1 MEKFC
6 LGHSWELKG
15 YFSDI
20 FSIPLFHLLTS
31 CLLYSD
37 NEDPAEF
44 YFGNSTIFYDWKECS
59 TILDQSIIN
68 ESITVPENLFKLSN
82 NDLRMELQ
90 KYGEI
95 PGPIMTSTRNVY
107 IKRLARL
114 QSGSM
119 DSKVKTNT
127 AKQGILTWNC
137 QGVGTIISSIGVEVK
152 SQWLIMRA
160 INNKT
165 ELKVTVLC

>member
-1 MEKFC
+1 MVKFC

-119 DSKVKTNT
+119 DSKVRTNT

-137 QGVGTIISSIGVEVK
+137 QGVGTYIK
-152 SQWLIMRA
+152 YW
-160 INNKT
+160 
-165 ELKVTVLC
+165 C

>member
-1 MEKFC
+1 M
-6 LGHSWELKG
+6 
-15 YFSDI
+15 
-20 FSIPLFHLLTS
+20 
-31 CLLYSD
+31 
-37 NEDPAEF
+37 
-44 YFGNSTIFYDWKECS
+44 
-59 TILDQSIIN
+59 
-68 ESITVPENLFKLSN
+68 PENLFKLSN

-137 QGVGTIISSIGVEVK
+137 QGVGTYIK
-152 SQWLIMRA
+152 YW
-160 INNKT
+160 
-165 ELKVTVLC
+165 C